1 MHMTK
6 GLLWY
11 RKPDWFKGTLA
22 EWQDQMLLNE
32 IEYDNLK
39 DSPNYKHAMKMNFRR
54 FVRSL

>member
-1 MHMTK
+1 MTK